1 MNNNQYINKYQKNQ
15 IETASQEQI
24 LIMLYNAAINF
35 LNKAKAN
42 LTENNDDAFHHN
54 MDCCKNII
62 AEFMNTL
69 NVEEGG
75 DWAQVLYGLYKYL
88 RKLCITSDISK
99 ETAGIDE
106 VLKHLIR
113 LRDTWIQAINIANKE
128 KQEETKKIQAS
139 LAKENDDDNS
149 SEEYNDNNVSF
160 YEDV

>member
-1 MNNNQYINKYQKNQ
+1 MINNQYINKYQKNQ

-35 LNKAKAN
+35 LNKAKVN

-54 MDCCKNII
+54 MNCCKNII

-99 ETAGIDE
+99 EPDGIDE
-106 VLKHLIR
+106 VLKHLTR

-128 KQEETKKIQAS
+128 RQEEVKKVQAES
-139 LAKENDDDNS
+139 NNATDTDGEEN
-149 SEEYNDNNVSF
+149 ETTF